1 MLYVKPRFCPL
12 LMWLNWEKRLNQGL
26 PVFEYE
32 PSNELYFQ
40 TFCCIYRIS
49 LLFVLRDAQ
58 QYDFLSLVYTKMIFH
73 IYHIEIVFPSYDQ
86 FWRVDSVH

>member
-1 MLYVKPRFCPL
+1 MKPRFCTL
-12 LMWLNWEKRLNQGL
+12 LNVTKLRKGIKSEGL

-86 FWRVDSVH
+86 F